1 MGSTEFI
8 RDALHP
14 PEKVSPKVA
23 KGAAAFRSLKVALD
37 VQKAA

>member
-23 KGAAAFRSLKVALD
+23 KVAAAFRSIHAYRD
-37 VQKAA
+37 A